1 MRGLALATVL
11 AMLPICGVQA
21 GQAAAS
27 ASPGQQA
34 APADPEEKLD
44 DGLKRFGYLAGLAR
58 VCVAEAQQTALDRE
72 VMDLHAS
79 ISRLFG
85 TDRAF
90 LFGSAFGYG
99 TSVKV
104 ETKDC
109 AEILKAYETRV
120 AKQRAAG
127 GQGQ

>member
-1 MRGLALATVL
+1 MRGWAWATALM
-11 AMLPICGVQA
+11 MLPVGSVHA
-21 GQAAAS
+21 GQATAPA
-27 ASPGQQA
+27 QQA

-109 AEILKAYETRV
+109 AAILQAYEARV
-120 AKQRAAG
+120 AKHRAAG
-127 GQGQ
+127 GRAQ

>member
-1 MRGLALATVL
+1 MRRWAWATLLLVVP
-11 AMLPICGVQA
+11 AWGVQA
-21 GQAAAS
+21 GQAAAPAAS
-27 ASPGQQA
+27 APPVASP
-34 APADPEEKLD
+34 DPEEQLD

-58 VCVAEAQQTALDRE
+58 VCVAESQQTAMDRE
-72 VMDLHAS
+72 IMGLHGS
-79 ISRLFG
+79 IGRLFG

-109 AEILKAYETRV
+109 AEILKAYEARV
-120 AKQRAAG
+120 ARQRAAAG
-127 GQGQ
+127 TGQ